1 VGLIG
6 LGPSWKKETER
17 EVIRENMPT
26 IVHFEIPS
34 DNLERTRKFYT
45 ELFGWK
51 MEKMPGTS
59 QREYWTFSTTTS
71 NGEGSSSS
79 NNNGDSGGE
88 QQRMVSGGMMQRQ
101 MPQEPIMIYIGV
113 DSVTEYSDK
122 VERLGGKVI
131 KQKTEV
137 PNYGWFAIC
146 TDTENNGFALWEA
159 STNTR

>member
-1 VGLIG
+1 
-6 LGPSWKKETER
+6 
-17 EVIRENMPT
+17 MPT

-34 DNLERTRKFYT
+34 DNLDRTKKFYT

-51 MEKMPGTS
+51 IEKMAGTG
-59 QREYWTFSTTTS
+59 QREYWTFSTTT
-71 NGEGSSSS
+71 NGEG
-79 NNNGDSGGE
+79 GGGGE
-88 QQRMVSGGMMQRQ
+88 QRTISGGMMERQ

-113 DSVTEYSDK
+113 DSVTEYSNK

-137 PNYGWFAIC
+137 PGYGWFAIC

-159 STNTR
+159 NTTNTK

>member
-1 VGLIG
+1 
-6 LGPSWKKETER
+6 
-17 EVIRENMPT
+17 MPT

-34 DNLERTRKFYT
+34 DNLERTKKFYT

-51 MEKMPGTS
+51 MEKMPGTD
-59 QREYWTFSTTTS
+59 QREYWTFFTTT
-71 NGEGSSSS
+71 NDRGSSSS
-79 NNNGDSGGE
+79 GGGGGGGE
-88 QQRMVSGGMMQRQ
+88 GDELRTVSGGMMERQ

-113 DSVTEYSDK
+113 DSVTEYSNK

-137 PNYGWFAIC
+137 PGYGWFAIC

-159 STNTR
+159 NANTK

>member
-1 VGLIG
+1 
-6 LGPSWKKETER
+6 
-17 EVIRENMPT
+17 MPT

-51 MEKMPGTS
+51 MEKTPGTG
-59 QREYWTFSTTTS
+59 QQEYWMFSTTS
-71 NGEGSSSS
+71 NDKGNSSSNSSGSSS
-79 NNNGDSGGE
+79 GGE
-88 QQRMVSGGMMQRQ
+88 LEQRTVSGGMMQRQ

-113 DSVTEYSDK
+113 DSVTEYSNK

-159 STNTR
+159 NTNSK

>member
-1 VGLIG
+1 
-6 LGPSWKKETER
+6 
-17 EVIRENMPT
+17 MPT

-34 DNLERTRKFYT
+34 DNLERTKKFYN

-51 MEKMPGTS
+51 IEKVPGTA
-59 QREYWTFSTTTS
+59 QKEYWTFSTTT
-71 NGEGSSSS
+71 NDKSSSS
-79 NNNGDSGGE
+79 SADGGGE
-88 QQRMVSGGMMQRQ
+88 QRTISGGMMERQ

-113 DSVTEYSDK
+113 NSVTEYSNK

-137 PNYGWFAIC
+137 PGYGWFTIC

-159 STNTR
+159 NTVSK

>member
-1 VGLIG
+1 
-6 LGPSWKKETER
+6 
-17 EVIRENMPT
+17 MPT

-34 DNLERTRKFYT
+34 DNLERTKKFYT

-51 MEKMPGTS
+51 IEKMPGTD
-59 QREYWTFSTTTS
+59 QREYWTFSTTTNDRGGS
-71 NGEGSSSS
+71 TSSSS
-79 NNNGDSGGE
+79 GGGE
-88 QQRMVSGGMMQRQ
+88 QLTVSGGMMERQ

-113 DSVTEYSDK
+113 DSVTEYSNK

-137 PNYGWFAIC
+137 PGYGWFAIC

-159 STNTR
+159 NTNTK

>member
-1 VGLIG
+1 
-6 LGPSWKKETER
+6 
-17 EVIRENMPT
+17 MPT

-34 DNLERTRKFYT
+34 DNLERTKKFYT

-51 MEKMPGTS
+51 MEKMPGTG
-59 QREYWTFSTTTS
+59 QREYWTFSTTS
-71 NGEGSSSS
+71 NDKGSS
-79 NNNGDSGGE
+79 NNGSGGE
-88 QQRMVSGGMMQRQ
+88 QQRMISGGMMQRQ

-113 DSVTEYSDK
+113 DSVSEYSNK

-159 STNTR
+159 NTNSK